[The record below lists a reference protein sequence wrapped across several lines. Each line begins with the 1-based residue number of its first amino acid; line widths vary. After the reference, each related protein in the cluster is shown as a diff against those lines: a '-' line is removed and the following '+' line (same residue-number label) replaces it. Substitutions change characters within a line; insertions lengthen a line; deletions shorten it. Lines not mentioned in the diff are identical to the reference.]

1 MLDFA
6 ALPPEVNS
14 GLMYAGP
21 GSGPMLT
28 AAAAWDNLAADLYM
42 TASSYGLVISD
53 LINGWLG
60 PSSVAMA
67 AAAAPYALWLVTTA
81 DQAEETGAQAKAA
94 AAAYEAA
101 FAMTVPPPAIA
112 ANRALLMALV
122 ATNFFGQNTPAI
134 MATEAEYVE
143 MWAQDAAAMYGYQAA
158 ALAASVL
165 TPFTVP
171 AQTTSPAGLA
181 GQAGAVAQALSTS
194 AGTGA
199 QIVAPFTTTMST
211 PLSFSLTAP
220 LSTVATPEALADL
233 ASISSS
239 MSSASSLLPVP
250 TLTSSTAL
258 SSVISLGTGSST
270 PMSTLG
276 LSAISS
282 AGSLIQSVGPRGAI
296 LASQI
301 RTLGLTLAN
310 GFGPG
315 SSAFGAPGIA
325 SAQVT
330 AGLGRAASLGTL
342 SVPQSWA
349 SAAPAFSQVSLA
361 LPNVSL
367 SAPPAIPAGPEGM
380 FNGMPLWPNAIRGA
394 NNPMP
399 PALRIGYR
407 PTVVQTP
414 VYAG

>member
-81 DQAEETGAQAKAA
+81 DQAEGTAAQAKAA

-181 GQAGAVAQALSTS
+181 GQAGAVAQALGTS

-199 QIVAPFTTTMST
+199 QVVAPFTTMMST
-211 PLSFSLTAP
+211 P

-233 ASISSS
+233 ASITSS

-258 SSVISLGTGSST
+258 SSVIGLGTGSST

-276 LSAISS
+276 LSAISA
-282 AGSLIQSVGPRGAI
+282 AGSLVQSVGPRGAM

-301 RTLGLTLAN
+301 RMLGLTLAN
-310 GFGPG
+310 GFGAG

-349 SAAPAFSQVSLA
+349 SAAPAFSQVRLA

-367 SAPPAIPAGPEGM
+367 GAPPAIPAGPDGM
-380 FNGMPLWPNAIRGA
+380 FNGMPLWPNSIRAA